1 LETVTVRREEQLNEG
16 QMDATRSTGYF
27 DAAQTPQLWS
37 EFMQTSMT
45 KIHKGMAA
53 AHHEGGIDMAKAEL
67 SYGKD
72 P

>member
-1 LETVTVRREEQLNEG
+1 
-16 QMDATRSTGYF
+16 MDATRSTGYF